1 MTCKC
6 CAHQHDPCGH
16 DRDCEHRCVCGCHPH
31 RCCECCCECRF
42 SREPQECPG
51 EPSGQTTGN
60 PRRPGKT
67 VGTNRGRLPSGVG
80 LTSGDLNS
88 SHPPDSWAG
97 QRKDLYLPYL
107 FIRANAG
114 DDGTRPVAGPFWE
127 SPDVLIM
134 AGVGPS
140 SAPPVP
146 PTLGQVALAG
156 EPNTLYAH
164 VWNFGQSSAPQTVV
178 ESYWCNPSLGISET
192 SAHLIAQTVVSL
204 GARGSGECHAL
215 VKCPEAWTPQYL
227 NGGHECLLVRAWDY
241 TSDSLGTPPWDARLN
256 RHVGQR
262 NIHVIPAPG
271 AASPMRHTLSAN
283 QAGSP
288 LQLNVGPLYGA
299 PADVR
304 VERIT
309 PANMPW
315 LQLHSGV
322 RGTFPAQAPPTGDV
336 TLSRGASI
344 GGGIPI
350 GGAAST
356 QQITHDN
363 QQVVFTRTDKPPAPG
378 QAHVYRVT
386 ASQSDQVFG
395 GYTVVVLGG

>member
-1 MTCKC
+1 M
-6 CAHQHDPCGH
+6 
-16 DRDCEHRCVCGCHPH
+16 
-31 RCCECCCECRF
+31 
-42 SREPQECPG
+42 
-51 EPSGQTTGN
+51 
-60 PRRPGKT
+60 
-67 VGTNRGRLPSGVG
+67 GTSRGRLPSGTG

-88 SHPPDSWAG
+88 NHPPDSWAG

-114 DDGTRPVAGPFWE
+114 DNGTRPVAGPFWE
-127 SPDVLIM
+127 SPDILIM

-146 PTLGQVALAG
+146 PSLGQVALAG
-156 EPNTLYAH
+156 EPNTIYAH
-164 VWNFGQSSAPQTVV
+164 VWNFGQSSAPQVVV
-178 ESYWCNPSLGISET
+178 EFYWCNPSLGINET
-192 SAHLIAQTVVSL
+192 SAHLIAQTVISL
-204 GARGSGECHAL
+204 GARGSGQCHAL

-241 TSDSLGTPPWDARLN
+241 TADSLGTPPWDARLN

-262 NIHVIPAPG
+262 NIHVITTAGADNRAMPAVT
-271 AASPMRHTLSAN
+271 AR

-315 LQLHSGV
+315 LQLHTGV
-322 RGTFPAQAPPTGDV
+322 RGRFPAQAPPTGNV
-336 TLSRGASI
+336 TLSRGASV

-350 GGAAST
+350 AGAAST
-356 QQITHDN
+356 QQVTHDN
-363 QQVVFTRTDKPPAPG
+363 QQVVFTSTDNQPAPG
-378 QAHVYRVT
+378 EAHVYRVT
-386 ASQSDQVFG
+386 ASQRDDVFG